1 MNLIP
6 RFYDIVSG
14 KILIDKSNINQ
25 YSLNDLR
32 GLIAYVG
39 QDLTLF
45 TDTIRNNIAYG
56 SLENKSFDEIK
67 SASISANANE
77 FIDKF
82 PDGYETIVGDN
93 GVLLSGGQRQ
103 RIAIARAILKESPI
117 LLLDEATSSLDS
129 ESEKFI
135 QKAIAVL
142 LKNRTTIVIAHRLST
157 IKNADEILVLDRG
170 EIVERGK
177 HVDLLDKN
185 GLYASLH
192 KIQFP
197 QQH

>member
-6 RFYDIVSG
+6 RFYDITRG
-14 KILIDKSNINQ
+14 EILIDDLNINKCT
-25 YSLNDLR
+25 LNNLR
-32 GLIAYVG
+32 NLIAYVG

-45 TDTIRNNIAYG
+45 NDTVKNNIAYG
-56 SLENKSFDEIK
+56 SLENKSIEEVK
-67 SASISANANE
+67 MAAISANANE

-82 PDGYETIVGDN
+82 PDGYNTIVGDN

-129 ESEKFI
+129 ESEKSI
-135 QKAIAVL
+135 QKAIAIL

-157 IKNADEILVLDRG
+157 IKNADEILVLDKG
-170 EIVERGK
+170 KIVERGK
-177 HVDLLDKN
+177 HTELLSRN

-197 QQH
+197 QQ